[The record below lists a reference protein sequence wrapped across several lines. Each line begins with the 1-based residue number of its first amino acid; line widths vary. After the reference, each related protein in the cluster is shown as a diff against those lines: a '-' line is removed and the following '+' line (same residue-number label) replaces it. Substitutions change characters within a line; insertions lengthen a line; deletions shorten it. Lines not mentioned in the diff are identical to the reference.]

1 MKKWRTKN
9 ILYYSKPKFKK
20 KKKKRKETKNKEI
33 EGIDGRI
40 MKRLKRY

>member
-20 KKKKRKETKNKEI
+20 KKKRKEKKQ
-33 EGIDGRI
+33 RI
-40 MKRLKRY
+40 KRLKGSMEEL